1 MAQQK
6 DYGIGRLKGT
16 KLWQLR
22 AKHGKDKIFADGDL
36 LLAHAEAYFKWC
48 DTHPRYRAE
57 LVKYKGGYEEAE
69 VPLGRPYTMDG
80 LTVYLGVS
88 GAYFRTAKAALR
100 EKDENGTI
108 SASEVRLLEVFDI
121 IEHTVRNEQIE
132 GAAVGQ
138 YKEGLIARLNGIAD
152 NVNQNNTGS
161 TVVRVTVRDK
171 ETAENLDL
179 LNDTIN
185 T

>member
-1 MAQQK
+1 MAQEK

-16 KLWQLR
+16 KAWQLR

-69 VPLGRPYTMDG
+69 VPLGRPYTIDG

-88 GAYFRTAKAALR
+88 GSYFRTAISAL
-100 EKDENGTI
+100 KDKQESGTI
-108 SASEVRLLEVFDI
+108 SKSEIRLLEVFEI
-121 IEHTVRNEQIE
+121 IQTTVRNEQVE
-132 GAAVGQ
+132 GAMVGQ
-138 YKEGLIARLNGIAD
+138 YKEGLVARINGIAD
-152 NVNQNNTGS
+152 NVNQNNTGNAI
-161 TVVRVTVRDK
+161 VRVTVRDK
-171 ETAENLDL
+171 ETAENLNMLDAL
-179 LNDTIN
+179 L
-185 T
+185 